1 MINEKRNRVYLT
13 DGMVLIGLGI
23 GAAYWIIDC
32 FLYIFL
38 AYEINFLDRLFGP
51 DLSGLS
57 TRIIVICLFLIFG
70 SHAQFQ
76 INKQKLT
83 EAKLSKMKEVNEKLK
98 QEFEALKNQEDN
110 K

>member
-13 DGMVLIGLGI
+13 DGMVLIGLGM
-23 GAAYWIIDC
+23 GTTYWIIDC

-57 TRIIVICLFLIFG
+57 ARIIVICLFLIFG
-70 SHAQFQ
+70 SHAQYK
-76 INKQKLT
+76 INIQKQR
-83 EAKLSKMKEVNEKLK
+83 EAELSKIKEVNEKLK
-98 QEFEALKNQEDN
+98 RELEMLKNQ
-110 K
+110 

>member
-32 FLYIFL
+32 FIYIFL
-38 AYEINFLDRLFGP
+38 AYEINFSDRLFGP

-70 SHAQFQ
+70 SHAQYK
-76 INKQKLT
+76 INKQKQI
-83 EAKLSKMKEVNEKLK
+83 EAELLKIKEMNKKLQQDL
-98 QEFEALKNQEDN
+98 EALKNQ
-110 K
+110 